1 MNPPLPPAEAL
12 THLKDAL
19 GVNYAAPTDN
29 ATLTRAL
36 TVDGVT
42 VEGIFYPRPWA
53 TAARLIADN
62 TEYEV
67 GGELNAQIDRKLK
80 TLLRTQLSLDA
91 AQGISAYV
99 FVTVQAWPPVGGP
112 VVTTG
117 TW

>member
-1 MNPPLPPAEAL
+1 MNPPLPSAEAL
-12 THLKDAL
+12 THLTDAL
-19 GVNYAAPTDN
+19 GVNYAAPTDQD
-29 ATLTRAL
+29 TLTRAL
-36 TVDGVT
+36 SVDGVT
-42 VEGIFYPRPWA
+42 VEGVFYARPWA

-99 FVTVQAWPPVGGP
+99 PSQVQAWPPMGGP
-112 VVTTG
+112 VNNEEV
-117 TW
+117 W